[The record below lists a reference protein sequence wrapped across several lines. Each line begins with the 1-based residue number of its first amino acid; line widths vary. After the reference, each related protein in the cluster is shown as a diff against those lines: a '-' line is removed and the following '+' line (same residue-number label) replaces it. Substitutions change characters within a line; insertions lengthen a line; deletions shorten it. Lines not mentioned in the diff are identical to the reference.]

1 MNRHQP
7 QIVSRSR
14 EGVRVA
20 LVSKNFAAA
29 SNPSISHIGLGVC
42 AILTAK
48 SLRAAGFD
56 VEVWQCSTA
65 MDLKVRLNAAQAS
78 ATSRGLHPISHVVV
92 SAPWIPIVEMQQILT
107 SYPDVHF
114 ATVSHSNVGFLAA
127 DPNGIKLLRQSIEL
141 QAGYHN
147 FTLGGNCR
155 KYTDAWQAMYGAPV
169 TFLPNLYDVSAIKHV
184 GQRLPWHR
192 GQTLRVGV
200 FGATRPLKNM
210 VTAVAAAVE
219 LGNTLKNDVEV
230 WVSSGREEGG
240 GSVKNAILQLVE
252 GLPHTRLVEAG
263 WRSWPAFTQIV
274 GNMHVLMSPSYT
286 ESYNICVADGIAQ
299 GVASVVSEAIDW
311 VPQDWVANAD
321 NVGSIARTARR
332 LLHDT
337 HAVSEGQEH
346 LRSYVRHGLTAWE
359 GFLV

>member
-7 QIVSRSR
+7 QIVSKVR

-20 LVSKNFAAA
+20 LCYRNFAAKA
-29 SNPSISHIGLGVC
+29 GISHIGLGVC
-42 AILTAK
+42 AMLSAK
-48 SLRAAGFD
+48 TLRGAGFD
-56 VEVWQCSTA
+56 VEIWPCNTGRDLTERLECAQRTA
-65 MDLKVRLNAAQAS
+65 TA
-78 ATSRGLHPISHVVV
+78 RGLHPISHVVI
-92 SAPWIPIVEMQQILT
+92 SAPWIPIPEMQQLLT
-107 SYPDVHF
+107 SHSDVHF
-114 ATVSHSNVGFLAA
+114 AVVSHSNVGFLAA

-155 KYTDAWQAMYGAPV
+155 KYTDAWQAMYGSPV
-169 TFLPNLYDVSAIKHV
+169 TYLPNLYDVSAIKHV
-184 GQRLPWHR
+184 GHRIPWHR

-230 WVSSGREEGG
+230 WISSGREEGG

-274 GNMHVLMSPSYT
+274 GNMHILLAPSYT
-286 ESYNICVADGIAQ
+286 ESFCICVADGIAQ
-299 GVASVVSEAIDW
+299 GVASVVSDAIDW
-311 VPQDWVANAD
+311 VPKDWVADGD
-321 NVGSIARTARR
+321 NVGSIARAARR

-337 HAVSEGQEH
+337 HAVTEGQH
-346 LRSYVRHGLTAWE
+346 ALRAYVRDGLVAWE
-359 GFLV
+359 DFLV